1 MKYNKEKII
10 LSILI
15 LFQTLFLFYLIFI
28 NSNENI
34 STLNNSYNNYK
45 NSDIKES
52 IKNENIRISDQ
63 LPNTEIA
70 NETTNEEIPSENNL
84 SKQEDTAEVIDNQIT
99 KSNSSIILSLSS
111 YIKEVSTI
119 DYSIKSGDTISKI
132 LREFENT
139 CNYKTG
145 LKYLKLLNP
154 NINLDEVEINTI
166 IKIPSDTFHSGKL
179 YSIKNGDTWYKLI
192 KENYPE
198 YDIDSF
204 SRFLIEINDL
214 PNSDLPLDE
223 NIFLPK
229 I

>member
-15 LFQTLFLFYLIFI
+15 LFQTLFLCYLIF
-28 NSNENI
+28 NNNENI

-45 NSDIKES
+45 NNDIKES
-52 IKNENIRISDQ
+52 TKNENIRISDQ

-70 NETTNEEIPSENNL
+70 NETTNEEIPSQNNI
-84 SKQEDTAEVIDNQIT
+84 SKEEDIVEATDNQIT
-99 KSNSSIILSLSS
+99 ESNSSRILSLNS
-111 YIKEVSTI
+111 YIKEVSTL

-145 LKYLKLLNP
+145 FKYLKLLNP

-166 IKIPSDTFHSGKL
+166 IKIPYDTFYSGKL
-179 YSIKNGDTWYKLI
+179 YSIKTGDTWYKLI

-198 YDIDSF
+198 YNVDSF
-204 SRFLIEINDL
+204 SEFLIDINDL
-214 PNSDLPLDE
+214 PNSDLPLGE
-223 NIFLPK
+223 KIFLPK